1 MKNPATQPL
10 RVLFAILVLS
20 GLSVLVAAV
29 VAWSGA
35 LGRVQTG
42 VLVVVPPAIAFYL
55 LFRRV
60 QKEDRIARL
69 EVALCREQSARTEAD
84 HALAEADLLLARL
97 TTRSRNQLDDPAGQ
111 VVAIHAELAQLQ
123 RQVASDQPHTALRLE
138 LLCRRMER
146 VAASL
151 RHLPRA
157 AEPG

>member
-1 MKNPATQPL
+1 MKNSATQPV
-10 RVLFAILVLS
+10 RVVFAILVLS
-20 GLSVLVAAV
+20 GLSVLAATG

-35 LGRVQTG
+35 LGSLQACA
-42 VLVVVPPAIAFYL
+42 LVVVPLAIAFYV

-60 QKEDRIARL
+60 QSEDRIARL

-97 TTRSRNQLDDPAGQ
+97 TTRSRGQLDDPAGQ
-111 VVAIHAELAQLQ
+111 VVVIHAELAQLQ
-123 RQVASDQPHTALRLE
+123 RQFASEQPHAALRLE
-138 LLCRRMER
+138 LLCRRVER

-151 RHLPRA
+151 RHVPRA

>member
-1 MKNPATQPL
+1 MKNPATQPI

-20 GLSVLVAAV
+20 GVSVLAATG

-35 LGRVQTG
+35 LGRVQTCA
-42 VLVVVPPAIAFYL
+42 LIMVPLAVAFFV

-60 QKEDRIARL
+60 QSEDRIARL

-97 TTRSRNQLDDPAGQ
+97 TTRARGTMDDPAGQ
-111 VVAIHAELAQLQ
+111 VVVIHAELSQLQ
-123 RQVASDQPHTALRLE
+123 RQLAAEQPHAALRLE
-138 LLCRRMER
+138 LLCRRVER